1 MTSRLLRLD
10 PYWSPTSDIEMRG
23 EKAVTLGHGARNTSR
38 SDEFPSDLTPANT
51 GLKMASN
58 SCVERTLESPS
69 WERLGRLLL
78 NIRASICGG
87 KGAVCDPP
95 ATTITTTAA
104 TNKAE
109 GSCEGRSA
117 ATGSGGEDIG
127 QGGSAVVVSAAQPG
141 FMPTF
146 STPVRIVVPPS
157 PDRLEVLDPVI
168 DRSGDVV
175 QDAAGRAE
183 IMDPLE
189 REQQRQELL
198 RRRRPRRPSVERA
211 MEWYSDGSSSDD
223 SGEDEE
229 GKSSGRKMNASRGG
243 ERRTSARRQRQDEM
257 REANVAAAREN
268 DMQVT
273 TRAMFRA
280 P

>member
-10 PYWSPTSDIEMRG
+10 PYWSPTTDIGTRG
-23 EKAVTLGHGARNTSR
+23 ENAMTLRHGARNTSPPR
-38 SDEFPSDLTPANT
+38 ISDELPSDLTLVNT
-51 GLKMASN
+51 GLKMAPSL
-58 SCVERTLESPS
+58 CIERTLESPS

-87 KGAVCDPP
+87 EGAVYDLP
-95 ATTITTTAA
+95 TTTAT
-104 TNKAE
+104 TNAE
-109 GSCEGRSA
+109 CSGGGSSA
-117 ATGSGGEDIG
+117 AGGNGEEDGG
-127 QGGSAVVVSAAQPG
+127 QGGSAVIGSAAQPG
-141 FMPTF
+141 FMPTL

-157 PDRLEVLDPVI
+157 PDRSEVLDPAI
-168 DRSGDVV
+168 DLCGSVV
-175 QDAAGRAE
+175 QDPEGKAK

-189 REQQRQELL
+189 REQQQQELL
-198 RRRRPRRPSVERA
+198 RRRRPRRPSVEKA

-229 GKSSGRKMNASRGG
+229 GKTSGRKLNANRGG

-273 TRAMFRA
+273 TLAMIRA

>member
-10 PYWSPTSDIEMRG
+10 PYWSPTTDIGTRG
-23 EKAVTLGHGARNTSR
+23 EKAVTLRHGARNTSR
-38 SDEFPSDLTPANT
+38 SDELPSDLTQVNT
-51 GLKMASN
+51 GMKMAPS
-58 SCVERTLESPS
+58 SCIERTLESPS

-78 NIRASICGG
+78 NIRAAICGG
-87 KGAVCDPP
+87 EGAVCDPP
-95 ATTITTTAA
+95 TTAA
-104 TNKAE
+104 ITNAE
-109 GSCEGRSA
+109 GSGEGSSA
-117 ATGSGGEDIG
+117 ATGSGGEDGG
-127 QGGSAVVVSAAQPG
+127 QGGSAVVESAAQPG
-141 FMPTF
+141 FMPTL

-157 PDRLEVLDPVI
+157 PDRSEVLDPAI
-168 DRSGDVV
+168 DLSGDVV
-175 QDAAGRAE
+175 QDAEGRAE

-229 GKSSGRKMNASRGG
+229 GKSSRRKLNASRGG

-273 TRAMFRA
+273 TLAMIRA